1 VIKEFSIFDFRKVC
15 EVFMKAFNETW
26 NDEWTIE
33 TARMY
38 LQELLDN
45 KRFVGFTAW
54 ENNSLIGFAFC
65 HTRYNWRGDDMTI
78 DLMGISPGYQRKG
91 YGEMLI
97 KAVEKFSKE
106 NFLIGIGLMTGL
118 NKPAF
123 NFYEKLGFKN
133 SEDAASMSK
142 SMKSALS

>member
-1 VIKEFSIFDFRKVC
+1 MVKEFSIFYFQKVC
-15 EVFMKAFNETW
+15 ELFMDTFNASW

-54 ENNSLIGFAFC
+54 KNDSLTGFAFC
-65 HTRYNWRGDDMTI
+65 HMRYNWRGDDMTI
-78 DLMGISPGYQRKG
+78 DLMGISPNYQRKG
-91 YGEMLI
+91 YGELLI

-106 NFLIGIGLMTGL
+106 NSITSIGLSTGL
-118 NKPAF
+118 NTSAF

-133 SEDAASMSK
+133 SEDAAFMRKVIS
-142 SMKSALS
+142 

>member
-1 VIKEFSIFDFRKVC
+1 MIKEFSIFDFQKVC
-15 EVFMKAFNETW
+15 EVFMNTFNESW
-26 NDEWTIE
+26 NDKWTIE
-33 TARMY
+33 TARVY

-54 ENNSLIGFAFC
+54 DNDSLIGFAFC
-65 HTRYNWRGDDMTI
+65 HIRYNWRGDDITI

-97 KAVEKFSKE
+97 NTVEKFSKE
-106 NFLIGIGLMTGL
+106 NSITNIGLSTGL
-118 NKPAF
+118 NTPAF

-133 SEDAASMSK
+133 SKDAAFMRK
-142 SMKSALS
+142 SINIF